1 MTVDEA
7 AVQPYAVVDLDGV
20 LADVTGRL
28 HHLEGRRRDWAAFFA
43 GIPDDPTYPEGLAVA
58 RELAVGHDLVY
69 LSGRPEHTRD
79 DSEEWLRRHDAPPA
93 RLLLRRDGDRRP
105 ARILKVALLRRLQR
119 ERPVTVFVDDDPAVC
134 RAARDAGFR
143 VFEAT
148 WGRPQPTLFDAQ
160 ERLGQT

>member
-1 MTVDEA
+1 VTTDGA
-7 AVQPYAVVDLDGV
+7 AARPYAVVDLDGV

-28 HHLEGRRRDWAAFFA
+28 HHLEGPRKNWPAFFA
-43 GIPDDPTYPEGLAVA
+43 GIPDDSPYAEGFAVA
-58 RELAVGHDLVY
+58 RELVADHDLIY
-69 LSGRPEHTRD
+69 LSGRPEHTRVV
-79 DSEEWLRRHDAPPA
+79 SQEWLDRHDAPRA

-119 ERPVTVFVDDDPAVC
+119 ERPVAVLVDDDPAVC
-134 RAARDAGFR
+134 QAARDAGFR

-148 WGRPQPTLFDAQ
+148 WGRREPTLFDAQ